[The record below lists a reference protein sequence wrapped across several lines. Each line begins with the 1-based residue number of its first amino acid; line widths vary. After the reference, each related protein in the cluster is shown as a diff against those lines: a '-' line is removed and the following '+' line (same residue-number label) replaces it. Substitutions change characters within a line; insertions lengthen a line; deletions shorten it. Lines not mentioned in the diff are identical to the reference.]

1 MQMVPAVHMVMGVEE
16 ANVIGT
22 ALGLLN
28 AKIEFDLERWTDDSS
43 EDRDEFMAMLS
54 VKFTTENMLT
64 SIEGLLEGGMED
76 DDTD

>member
-1 MQMVPAVHMVMGVEE
+1 MVMGVEE

-64 SIEGLLEGGMED
+64 SIQGLLEGGVED